1 MDIYYDPLDCKC
13 KDITGG
19 IKQNEKLILNIFG
32 NASSCFLVLQK
43 DGEAAEYKHMQRT
56 AQGWQIA
63 LCLSDIG
70 LYFYYFEIDGR
81 RGGCGKFRKMVFDDG
96 APPYQLIVSR
106 ADFSTKSEPSGLRK
120 TIN

>member
-43 DGEAAEYKHMQRT
+43 DGEAAEYKHMQRR
-56 AQGWQIA
+56 AGKSPCAFRI
-63 LCLSDIG
+63 L
-70 LYFYYFEIDGR
+70 
-81 RGGCGKFRKMVFDDG
+81 GCIFIILK
-96 APPYQLIVSR
+96 
-106 ADFSTKSEPSGLRK
+106 
-120 TIN
+120 